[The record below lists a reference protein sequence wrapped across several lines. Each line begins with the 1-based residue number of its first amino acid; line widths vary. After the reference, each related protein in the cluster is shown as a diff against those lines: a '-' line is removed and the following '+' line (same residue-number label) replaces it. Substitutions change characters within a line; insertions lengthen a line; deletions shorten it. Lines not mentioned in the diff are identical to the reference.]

1 MRWLSKKR
9 ACQMWAAP
17 EKKRNKQNRRA
28 KPTGAAASGSWRRRF
43 TEDLIEKA
51 ARAPKA
57 PCRGCPGG
65 SPLPRMW
72 RLAALQRQ
80 EHRSSEACLGEGVSF
95 KDPEEQGYVLA
106 SALLQLIELAC
117 PTGHIIPKICSG
129 NSEKQHALAAVL
141 LVGDC
146 VDIIRTSNCC
156 PCVRTDAVKELPPY
170 AACFGKAI

>member
-1 MRWLSKKR
+1 MLRWLSKKR
-9 ACQMWAAP
+9 ACGRHR
-17 EKKRNKQNRRA
+17 EKKQDRRA

-43 TEDLIEKA
+43 TEKDLIEKA
-51 ARAPKA
+51 PKAPRA

-80 EHRSSEACLGEGVSF
+80 EHRQSSACLGEGVSF

-129 NSEKQHALAAVL
+129 NLEKQHALAAVL

-170 AACFGKAI
+170 PACFGKAI